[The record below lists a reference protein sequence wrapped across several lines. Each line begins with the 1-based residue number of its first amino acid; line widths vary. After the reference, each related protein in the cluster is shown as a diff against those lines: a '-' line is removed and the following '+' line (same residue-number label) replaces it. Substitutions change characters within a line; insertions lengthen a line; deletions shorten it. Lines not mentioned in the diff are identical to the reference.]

1 MKTVL
6 NFVLVFALMMPLING
21 VFAQNNIKF
30 PESCSIKGPKYGI
43 DSAAGVKNFSLYRE
57 NFKQWRDSKYKGEAI
72 NYTVGPWRYCF
83 NNAPLA
89 SQNLYLDGVRIIGYL
104 MDKAPDSAAK
114 ELYVDTLM
122 LLYDRNIE
130 AFGCAK
136 QYGEGYILGR
146 KGFDMYTYRP
156 QEKELIYYTLE
167 KSLQIQGNESEA
179 AVLSIFYKV
188 TDEMVRAGKLD
199 TSKIYDNYD
208 LAIAA
213 AEYQLN
219 LYREELK
226 ANPADSVKI
235 NKKIDIYAIAEGNIN
250 SLFDP
255 WASCEEIIRIYTA
268 KFDANKDN
276 VSWLSKLT
284 ALMEKKGCTKD
295 PLYFKAAERL
305 YELEPVAC
313 AACTLGK
320 AFLKVELYNDAI
332 KYLNE
337 AVKGLEKPLEKA
349 EAYLVLAEA
358 YRNAGQYANA
368 RAAALKSAEFNPA
381 DGMPY
386 IIIGDLYMTT
396 AGSCGDNPVTKR
408 AGYWAAADKY
418 AKAKSLATDPDVVN
432 LASQRYNSAYSNF
445 PKSED
450 LFFYN
455 ITKGSS
461 YSVSCWYNEA
471 TIVRSVD

>member
-30 PESCSIKGPKYGI
+30 PESCSIKGPKYGT

-72 NYTVGPWRYCF
+72 NYTIGPWRYCF

-89 SQNLYLDGVRIIGYL
+89 SQNIYLDGVRIIGYL

-114 ELYVDTLM
+114 QLYVDTLM
-122 LLYDRNIE
+122 MMYDRNIE

-146 KGFDMYTYRP
+146 KGFDLYNYRP

-167 KSLQIQGNESEA
+167 KSLQIQGNESED

-226 ANPADSVKI
+226 ANPADSVKL
-235 NKKIDIYAIAEGNIN
+235 NKKIKDYSVAEGNIN
-250 SLFDP
+250 SLFNP
-255 WASCEEIIRIYTA
+255 WASCTEIVKIYSA
-268 KFDANKDN
+268 KFEANKAN
-276 VSWLSKLT
+276 AEWLLKLT
-284 ALMEKKGCTKD
+284 KLMDDKGCTED
-295 PLYFKAAERL
+295 PLYFNAAEAL
-305 YELEPVAC
+305 YAISPTPSSALA
-313 AACTLGK
+313 LGK
-320 AFLKVELYNDAI
+320 SYLRVKKYSDAI
-332 KYLNE
+332 RLLNA
-337 AVKGLEKPLEKA
+337 AVIGLEDPIEKA
-349 EAYLVLAEA
+349 SAYLLLADA
-358 YRNAGQYANA
+358 YRSLGQYSSAKS
-368 RAAALKSAEFNPA
+368 AALTSAQLNPT

-386 IIIGDLYMTT
+386 IVIGDMYMST